1 MGTTETFRQD
11 KEYTISLAL
20 IVAEKPVFSVVGCP
34 RTVFDHVS
42 RSVPLQSGIPI
53 FFAAEGLGAW
63 TQLLVQDDKAGKG
76 KYRLR
81 GKSIR
86 LNVSDKIK
94 RGHDGLFDSLGA
106 KQLRIGMSYHA
117 REDIFSDASM
127 VANKLGSEFPRLD
140 MSNSNIKYCQL
151 ARGESD
157 LLWYMTAGLYEKET
171 NEPAAH
177 HVAGALLAEEAGAVV
192 ADLDGK
198 PLQWCGLKM
207 SKNRGIVAVD
217 TSIMMLESIINA
229 LREAT
234 ATSEEEYDKRCEK
247 RKEINNDIREI
258 FETMGKLTSGD
269 EATVRAAKEKNLI
282 EDEDEFKGERKG
294 FESAAKSIGK
304 YLDDEGQ
311 MDQLA
316 TDAIRSEKPMLGTRS
331 PERD

>member
-1 MGTTETFRQD
+1 
-11 KEYTISLAL
+11 
-20 IVAEKPVFSVVGCP
+20 
-34 RTVFDHVS
+34 
-42 RSVPLQSGIPI
+42 
-53 FFAAEGLGAW
+53 
-63 TQLLVQDDKAGKG
+63 
-76 KYRLR
+76 
-81 GKSIR
+81 
-86 LNVSDKIK
+86 
-94 RGHDGLFDSLGA
+94 
-106 KQLRIGMSYHA
+106 
-117 REDIFSDASM
+117 
-127 VANKLGSEFPRLD
+127 
-140 MSNSNIKYCQL
+140 
-151 ARGESD
+151 
-157 LLWYMTAGLYEKET
+157 
-171 NEPAAH
+171 
-177 HVAGALLAEEAGAVV
+177 
-192 ADLDGK
+192 
-198 PLQWCGLKM
+198 M

-217 TSIMMLESIINA
+217 TSIMLESIINA